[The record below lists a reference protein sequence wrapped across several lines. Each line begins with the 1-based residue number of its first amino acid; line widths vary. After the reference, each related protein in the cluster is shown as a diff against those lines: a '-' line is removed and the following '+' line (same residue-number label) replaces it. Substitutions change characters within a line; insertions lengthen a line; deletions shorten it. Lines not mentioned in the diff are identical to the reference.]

1 MTRARHQTHE
11 HVNATKRARGS
22 GGLAQEMRS
31 AQPQVEF
38 SAENHTQSTVHELD
52 GRLTLV
58 MERLVNWKVKA
69 TDYGTETDLDAVN
82 NVRNQLGPLHELEVP
97 IVTNNDAT
105 SYRAAVNKR
114 SNFLQEGPDDDISD
128 YSFEQALAI
137 IDQLPNLFTA
147 DTWDENDLDRA
158 KWAAK
163 FAPSK
168 VARMEAAW
176 SSIAEA
182 DLKEIRKKTGSVK
195 REVLLGKRFDESAA
209 GRIIY
214 AGTDAFNALTG
225 PAQMV
230 AMERLVTLLAHR
242 NSAGQPT
249 LVGDIEVMLGYK
261 ALDTALAW
269 FITDRDSPSG
279 TTRFPETVE
288 GDFSRNDREQRSRV
302 AHICDAWFKKLGM
315 PEWYRE
321 LMFQLEHYTLVN
333 YEFGLRVNLSY
344 QLATGT
350 TNTTFRNSIYN
361 ATMFAVCC
369 RRQHRKGK
377 ALVLGDD
384 LLAALNH
391 RLDLKAWVA
400 DVASFKMVL
409 KAKAPRLEGEAT
421 FLSRRLFTTTEIPFM
436 IPQPEKAYFRF
447 NARANPNPAMSD
459 DQYICA
465 KALSYAFSF
474 QHCHVLRDIFLKRFH
489 MNGSHLDID
498 LESIGWNNRQ
508 FGFTVSDIYDRT
520 MTSPNLIEFGDLS
533 FWITELY
540 KDIDACDLEELF
552 EAMICSNETTIL
564 DDPRAE
570 CFARFIG

>member
-11 HVNATKRARGS
+11 NKNANKATRGS

-31 AQPQVEF
+31 AQPQVQV
-38 SAENHTQSTVHELD
+38 SSENSIDATVFELD

-58 MERLVNWKVKA
+58 QERLVNWKVRA
-69 TDYGTETDLDAVN
+69 TDYGTEADFDAVN

-114 SNFLQEGPDDDISD
+114 SNFLQAKDDDDISD

-137 IDQLPNLFTA
+137 IDQLPDLFTA
-147 DTWDENDLDRA
+147 DQWDENELDRA
-158 KWAAK
+158 RWAAK
-163 FAPSK
+163 FDASK
-168 VARMEAAW
+168 NKRMETAW

-195 REVLLGKRFDESAA
+195 REVLLGKRFDQSAA

-225 PAQMV
+225 PPQMV
-230 AMERLVTLLAHR
+230 AMERLVTLLAHKT
-242 NSAGQPT
+242 SDGKPT

-261 ALDTALAW
+261 ALDTTLAW
-269 FITDRDSPSG
+269 FICDRDSPDG
-279 TTRFPETVE
+279 RNRFPETVE

-302 AHICDAWFKKLGM
+302 AHICDAWFKKLGL

-333 YEFGLRVNLSY
+333 YEFGLKVDLKY

-384 LLAALNH
+384 LLAALDH
-391 RLDLKAWVA
+391 RLDLKAWVN
-400 DVASFKMVL
+400 DVATFKMVL
-409 KAKAPRLEGEAT
+409 KAKAPRMEGEAT
-421 FLSRRLFTTTEIPFM
+421 FLSRRLFTQTDIPFM

-474 QHCHVLRDIFLKRFH
+474 QHCHLLRDIFLKRFH
-489 MNGSHLDID
+489 MNGSHMNFDI
-498 LESIGWNNRQ
+498 ESIGWNNRQ
-508 FGFTVSDIYDRT
+508 FGFTVQDIYDRT
-520 MTSPNLIEFGDLS
+520 MTSPNLIEFSDLS
-533 FWITELY
+533 YWVTELY
-540 KDIDACDLEELF
+540 KDIDACDFEELF
-552 EAMICSNETTIL
+552 ESMICSNETTIL

>member
-1 MTRARHQTHE
+1 
-11 HVNATKRARGS
+11 
-22 GGLAQEMRS
+22 MRS
-31 AQPQVEF
+31 AQPQV
-38 SAENHTQSTVHELD
+38 NVSTETSEDLTVYELD

-58 MERLVNWKVKA
+58 QERLVAWKVRA
-69 TDYGTETDLDAVN
+69 TDYGVEADLAAVN

-97 IVTNNDAT
+97 IITNNDAT

-114 SNFLQEGPDDDISD
+114 SNFVQEGPDDDVSD

-137 IDQLPNLFTA
+137 IDQLPDLFHNQI
-147 DTWDENDLDRA
+147 WDENELDRA
-158 KWAAK
+158 KWADK

-168 VARMEAAW
+168 QKRMADAW

-182 DLKEIRKKTGSVK
+182 DIKEIRKKTGSVK
-195 REVLLGKRFDESAA
+195 REVLLGKRFDHSAA

-242 NSAGQPT
+242 DSAGNPT

-269 FITDRDSPSG
+269 FICDRDSPTGS
-279 TTRFPETVE
+279 TRFPETVE

-302 AHICDAWFKKLGM
+302 AFICDAWFKKLGM

-321 LMFQLEHYTLVN
+321 LVFQLEHYSLVN
-333 YEFGLRVNLSY
+333 YEFGLKVDLHY

-369 RRQHRKGK
+369 RRQHRQGK

-384 LLAALNH
+384 LLAALNR

-400 DVASFKMVL
+400 DVATFKMVL
-409 KAKAPRLEGEAT
+409 KAKAPRMEGEAT
-421 FLSRRLFTTTEIPFM
+421 FLSRRLFTQTDIPFM

-474 QHCHVLRDIFLKRFH
+474 QHCHLLRDIFLKRFR
-489 MNGSHLDID
+489 MNGSHMDFDI
-498 LESIGWNNRQ
+498 ESIGWNNRQ
-508 FGFTVSDIYDRT
+508 FGFTVADIHDRT
-520 MTSPNLIEFGDLS
+520 MNSPNLIEFSDLS
-533 FWITELY
+533 YWITELY
-540 KDIDACDLEELF
+540 KDIDACDFEELF
-552 EAMICSNETTIL
+552 ESMICSNETTIL